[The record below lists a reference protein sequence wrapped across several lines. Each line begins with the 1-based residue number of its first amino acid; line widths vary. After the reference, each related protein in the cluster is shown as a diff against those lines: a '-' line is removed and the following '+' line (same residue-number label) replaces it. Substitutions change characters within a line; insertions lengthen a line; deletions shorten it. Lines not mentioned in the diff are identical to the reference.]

1 MWFERLDKKQF
12 TLYSIQEARLNTAYW
27 LAALINYKSETLDE
41 TPITMSEIEAFVRQI
56 KLVLKETYRDLPLQ
70 EGIGKQLIKL
80 QFRYVG
86 FFSNHFSKNIRKRF
100 LYNCLGKEM
109 PGDDQIVKE
118 EMLFIKRKNELNLDE
133 YSSAECLNEKWD
145 RAIYMTYDALNL
157 RTKASASWTT
167 EAKTLPGIR
176 QRMSAAKLIMS
187 PSHQNIVDYC
197 NRFVSHMQIGQM
209 ESMLLL
215 EQMESDITEQFRS
228 GLALVETTSPLVET
242 NIYNP
247 ANGSV
252 NPQHHKIV
260 RQYEQTINSVQETL
274 IMANLARTNSFRRI
288 VDSQTI
294 GQT

>member
-27 LAALINYKSETLDE
+27 LTALINYKSETLDA

-56 KLVLKETYRDLPLQ
+56 KLVLKETYRDLPFQ

-86 FFSNHFSKNIRKRF
+86 YYSNHFSKNIRKRF
-100 LYNCLGKEM
+100 LYNCLEKEM
-109 PGDDQIVKE
+109 PGDEQVVKE

-167 EAKTLPGIR
+167 EAKTLPCIR

-187 PSHQNIVDYC
+187 PSPQNIVDFC

-288 VDSQTI
+288 VGSQTI
-294 GQT
+294 GQA

>member
-27 LAALINYKSETLDE
+27 LTALINYKSETLDA

-56 KLVLKETYRDLPLQ
+56 KLVLKETYSDLPLQ
-70 EGIGKQLIKL
+70 EGIAKQLIKL
-80 QFRYVG
+80 QFRYVA

-100 LYNCLGKEM
+100 LYNCLGKEI

-167 EAKTLPGIR
+167 EAKELPGIR

-187 PSHQNIVDYC
+187 QSHQNIVDYC

-209 ESMLLL
+209 ESILLL
-215 EQMESDITEQFRS
+215 EQMESDITELFRS

-242 NIYNP
+242 NIYHP

-252 NPQHHKIV
+252 NTQHYKIV
-260 RQYEQTINSVQETL
+260 RQYEQTINSVQENL

-294 GQT
+294 GQA

>member
-86 FFSNHFSKNIRKRF
+86 FFSHHFSKNIRKRF

-167 EAKTLPGIR
+167 EAKDTTWH
-176 QRMSAAKLIMS
+176 S
-187 PSHQNIVDYC
+187 PAH
-197 NRFVSHMQIGQM
+197 
-209 ESMLLL
+209 E
-215 EQMESDITEQFRS
+215 RS
-228 GLALVETTSPLVET
+228 
-242 NIYNP
+242 
-247 ANGSV
+247 
-252 NPQHHKIV
+252 
-260 RQYEQTINSVQETL
+260 
-274 IMANLARTNSFRRI
+274 
-288 VDSQTI
+288 
-294 GQT
+294 